1 MKPSTISVA
10 KYFEQQLAL
19 CGRSQKDV
27 AADCGYGNANIITMF
42 KNGTTKIPL
51 SKVGVIA
58 KALGIDPTYFLRLA
72 MTEYAPKAWDAI
84 EQILGFDNMMSA
96 QEIELAKFIRES
108 TVNMAF
114 DLSIMDNRKV
124 LEGAIRDIIT
134 RDQARGLA
142 AVARLESRPTN
153 SRHR

>member
-1 MKPSTISVA
+1 
-10 KYFEQQLAL
+10 
-19 CGRSQKDV
+19 
-27 AADCGYGNANIITMF
+27 
-42 KNGTTKIPL
+42 
-51 SKVGVIA
+51 
-58 KALGIDPTYFLRLA
+58 
-72 MTEYAPKAWDAI
+72 
-84 EQILGFDNMMSA
+84 MMSA